1 MNKALR
7 FIKNHTILYLMV
19 KKPAKIVLGFPQ
31 ILKIVKEE
39 SYFPEQE
46 RKSYLVRLIDNIIWL
61 LKYREANRFYNLY
74 GLDVRDRQNNEYI
87 DYLSFMRSRD
97 RNYKKEN
104 PWENQL
110 VLLRD
115 KFLFFKYMN
124 ANGLY
129 VPEVFAVLE
138 NGELYNNSFCKIAP
152 NELASEVDYFVKDQ
166 KGECAS
172 FVMHIKDY
180 DDLKNKWTEIQTH
193 NCIFQRSIKQCT
205 AMDTLYSGAI
215 NTLRIVMVNRAGNVT
230 VLSGVLRIGTKKTGS
245 VDNWAKGGLVVG
257 IWENDGCLK
266 KHGYYKPGFGTK
278 TDRHPDSGLEFSKFK
293 IPQWK
298 AALEAAVKAHK
309 MFYGVRSIGWDIAIT
324 DSGPCFVEGND
335 NWEISL
341 NQAAD
346 RGLRKAWYEAMEE
359 KND

>member
-124 ANGLY
+124 AVMSRFPDKLTG
-129 VPEVFAVLE
+129 VFPPAYS
-138 NGELYNNSFCKIAP
+138 LYNLLGLKFLI
-152 NELASEVDYFVKDQ
+152 DQ
-166 KGECAS
+166 HRLC
-172 FVMHIKDY
+172 V
-180 DDLKNKWTEIQTH
+180 
-193 NCIFQRSIKQCT
+193 
-205 AMDTLYSGAI
+205 
-215 NTLRIVMVNRAGNVT
+215 
-230 VLSGVLRIGTKKTGS
+230 
-245 VDNWAKGGLVVG
+245 
-257 IWENDGCLK
+257 
-266 KHGYYKPGFGTK
+266 
-278 TDRHPDSGLEFSKFK
+278 
-293 IPQWK
+293 
-298 AALEAAVKAHK
+298 ALFH
-309 MFYGVRSIGWDIAIT
+309 Y
-324 DSGPCFVEGND
+324 
-335 NWEISL
+335 
-341 NQAAD
+341 
-346 RGLRKAWYEAMEE
+346 
-359 KND
+359 